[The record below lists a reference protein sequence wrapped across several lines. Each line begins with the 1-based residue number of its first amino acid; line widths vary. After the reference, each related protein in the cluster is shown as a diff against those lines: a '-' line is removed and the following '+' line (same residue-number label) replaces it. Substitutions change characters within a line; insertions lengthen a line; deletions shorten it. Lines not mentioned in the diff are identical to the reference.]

1 MTLHDPER
9 KCQFQGAEDPGRE
22 VQAQDRKEPSGKGS
36 CTGAAVEQCAAM
48 GGAQTCSW
56 DEAVNQ

>member
-48 GGAQTCSW
+48 GGAQTCS
-56 DEAVNQ
+56 